1 MLLEMLALALLSK
14 KTSAD
19 CIEYCNELVLMFF
32 HVLNSFWARLCSSL
46 SCIPCVYTQLGFMAR
61 CVLPGLIFVGLRS
74 RQKPAMTGSRD
85 ANLDKLEES
94 MAALEKRVLKIMQ
107 QQEFENQLQPH
118 VALQKQL
125 LELEVE
131 IRKLLLRVAAR
142 L

>member
-1 MLLEMLALALLSK
+1 
-14 KTSAD
+14 
-19 CIEYCNELVLMFF
+19 
-32 HVLNSFWARLCSSL
+32 
-46 SCIPCVYTQLGFMAR
+46 
-61 CVLPGLIFVGLRS
+61 
-74 RQKPAMTGSRD
+74 MTGSRD

>member
-1 MLLEMLALALLSK
+1 
-14 KTSAD
+14 
-19 CIEYCNELVLMFF
+19 
-32 HVLNSFWARLCSSL
+32 
-46 SCIPCVYTQLGFMAR
+46 
-61 CVLPGLIFVGLRS
+61 
-74 RQKPAMTGSRD
+74 MTGSRD

-118 VALQKQL
+118 VALQQQL

>member
-1 MLLEMLALALLSK
+1 
-14 KTSAD
+14 
-19 CIEYCNELVLMFF
+19 
-32 HVLNSFWARLCSSL
+32 
-46 SCIPCVYTQLGFMAR
+46 
-61 CVLPGLIFVGLRS
+61 
-74 RQKPAMTGSRD
+74 
-85 ANLDKLEES
+85 